1 MLVEL
6 PGSSGDA
13 MQNTGDHGQR
23 IDRVEGEVSGIRAD
37 VASLTSDVTG
47 LKIDVKGLG
56 GILGRIEAGV
66 NRAQEQSEQRA
77 TANKPNVVAIVS
89 ILITIITV
97 LVGGAWVIGGSI
109 ARGQERSEQTTT
121 IIEMQERF
129 RNREMDQIRR
139 EMSYRGG
146 AHSVE
151 PTIEK

>member
-1 MLVEL
+1 M
-6 PGSSGDA
+6 DD
-13 MQNTGDHGQR
+13 TGDHSQR
-23 IDRVEGEVSGIRAD
+23 IERVEAEVSGIRGD

-56 GILGRIEAGV
+56 GILTRIEAGV

-77 TANKPNVVAIVS
+77 TANKPNMVAVIA
-89 ILITIITV
+89 ILITVITT

-129 RNREMDQIRR
+129 RNRELDQIRR
-139 EMSYRGG
+139 EITYRGG
-146 AHSVE
+146 KTPVE
-151 PTIEK
+151 DPLQK